1 MTLTELGTEYAL
13 TARTLRERIR
23 RVEEELEA
31 VRDETEELQLKYRLR
46 LLRSMH
52 RDARAVALY
61 LEHYYDY
68 EQKRGRG
75 QDETDV
81 V

>member
-13 TARTLRERIR
+13 TARALRERIR

-61 LEHYYDY
+61 LEHYYDH
-68 EQKRGRG
+68 KTRRG